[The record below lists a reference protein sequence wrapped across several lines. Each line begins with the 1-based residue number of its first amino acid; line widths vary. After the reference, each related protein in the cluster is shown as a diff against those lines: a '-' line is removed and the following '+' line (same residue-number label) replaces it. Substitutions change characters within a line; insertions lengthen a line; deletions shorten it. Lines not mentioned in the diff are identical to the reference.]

1 MIMRRLLL
9 VLTFILFAPG
19 HAIASGDDRVSAV
32 TDFLLKRAE
41 ENALYMFEMRLKRNQ
56 ELACA
61 FPVTYSYIED
71 GNLRLL
77 LKNKELWKKSVEQ
90 DLLTM
95 VSGYAGDKISKG
107 FEFLDFANRYIVTTQ
122 YLGLEYQGEIYP
134 LNMVPLSA
142 NAEFRKLNY
151 GFYDGVIE
159 LDEAIRS
166 LKAIQERTN
175 LTRSGCDIPAMSLED
190 INQLSESIKLA
201 TKHLKA
207 WENHI
212 KINGKLLKLNTEKIK
227 EECQAEPNHYHC
239 KFINKPPQEWLQ
251 SEVEKAVGATAI
263 AVATGVALKN
273 FTDKIKATNT
283 YAAKV
288 LVAEKFMK
296 QTGLSKSISNP
307 ERLTNDLMFFAEL
320 ADADSNGG
328 KAEVEEIL
336 MRYTLPPVT
345 FGVKRETQTHVMI
358 TGYLTA
364 SFGNV
369 INSSEVSSNNRLGI
383 YAPVGVEVS
392 HALESGS
399 ISLMI
404 APFDFGYP
412 ISLKLNGVEQGVK
425 LDEVVA
431 PSIALSYGL
440 KDYPLSVGVAYQ
452 RGRRSSLTNAV
463 EKRAMI
469 FMGIDMPLFLFY

>member
-1 MIMRRLLL
+1 MRRLLL

-61 FPVTYSYIED
+61 FPITYSHIED

-77 LKNKELWKKSVEQ
+77 LKNKELWKQSVEQ

-107 FEFLDFANRYIVTTQ
+107 LEFLDFTNRYIEATQ
-122 YLGLEYQGEIYP
+122 YLGLEYQGEFIP
-134 LNMVPLSA
+134 LNVAPRLA
-142 NAEFRKLNY
+142 NDEFKKLHN
-151 GFYDGVIE
+151 GFYVGVDE
-159 LDEAIRS
+159 LSLAIYK
-166 LKAIQERTN
+166 LKAS
-175 LTRSGCDIPAMSLED
+175 RSNGVRAGCSIPAFTLED
-190 INQLSESIKLA
+190 INLLAENIKLA
-201 TKHLKA
+201 RPNLRA
-207 WENHI
+207 WANHI
-212 KINGKLLKLNTEKIK
+212 KANGKLLKLNTEKIK
-227 EECQAEPNHYHC
+227 SDCQEDPNRYHC
-239 KFINKPPQEWLQ
+239 KFINSPPQEWLQ
-251 SEVEKAVGATAI
+251 SDVEIAIGATAA
-263 AVATGVALKN
+263 AVVTAVALKD
-273 FTDKIKATNT
+273 FTNKIKATNT

-296 QTGLSKSISNP
+296 QTGISKAISNP

-320 ADADSNGG
+320 ADTDANSS
-328 KAEVEEIL
+328 KEQVEEIL

-345 FGVKRETQTHVMI
+345 FGVKRESQTHAMI
-358 TGYLTA
+358 TGYLSA
-364 SFGNV
+364 AYGSV
-369 INSSEVSSNNRLGI
+369 INHTEVGSNNRGGI
-383 YAPVGVEVS
+383 YAPIGVEFS
-392 HALESGS
+392 HGLESGS
-399 ISLMI
+399 VSLMF

-412 ISLKLNGVEQGVK
+412 IGLKLNGVEQGVS
-425 LDEVVA
+425 LNDVIA
-431 PSIALSYGL
+431 PSIALSYGWR
-440 KDYPLSVGVAYQ
+440 DYPLSVGIAYQ